1 MNVGIVCYPTVGGSG
16 IVATELA
23 KALAQRGHEVRLIS
37 TEMPFRVPDFQ
48 VGLVFH
54 AVHTPGYPLF
64 REPQHLLSLANKIV
78 QVSREHHLDVIH
90 AHYAIPHAA
99 AAYLARQ
106 ILANTAGARVPRV
119 ITTLHGTDVTL
130 IGSDSSYSETA
141 AFCIDQSDGVT
152 AVSESLRA
160 DTYRQLTVR
169 ADIRVI
175 PNFLDCEIHRRSADP
190 ALRARFA
197 GGAGRDGLA
206 GDGGVAG
213 GRGHAGEG
221 VAGAGGVADGQ
232 EVAAGG
238 IADGDDASRLVI
250 HVSNFRPVKRT
261 ETVIDVFDRIRRR
274 VPSRLL
280 LVGDGPDRDRAVRRA
295 RDLGLGDA
303 VVALGEQEQVVPLLS
318 VADLFL
324 LPSGQE
330 SFGLAA
336 LEAMACQVPV
346 VASRVGGLPEVIEHG
361 VTGFLHEPHDLEGM
375 ASSGVTLLTDEPRH
389 RAVAAAGLA
398 TVQQRFCVNAI
409 VPRYEAFYAEVLAR
423 EPVLAG

>member
-37 TEMPFRVPDFQ
+37 TEIPFRVPDFQ

-78 QVSREHHLDVIH
+78 QVSREHRLDVIH

-152 AVSESLRA
+152 AVSDSLRA
-160 DTYRQLTVR
+160 DTYRQLSVR

-175 PNFLDCEIHRRSADP
+175 PNFLDCDIHRRSEDV

-197 GGAGRDGLA
+197 GAAGAAPSIGVAA
-206 GDGGVAG
+206 GDAG
-213 GRGHAGEG
+213 A
-221 VAGAGGVADGQ
+221 AGAG
-232 EVAAGG
+232 ET
-238 IADGDDASRLVI
+238 RLVI

-261 ETVIDVFDRIRRR
+261 EAVIDVFDRIRRR

-280 LVGDGPDRDRAVRRA
+280 LVGDGPDLDRAVRRA
-295 RDLGLGDA
+295 RDLGLADA
-303 VVALGEQEQVVPLLS
+303 VVPLGEQEQVVPLLS

-324 LPSGQE
+324 LPSAQE

-361 VTGFLHEPHDLEGM
+361 VTGFLHDPDDLEGM
-375 ASSGVTLLTDEPRH
+375 ASSAAALLTDPPRH

-398 TVQQRFCVNAI
+398 AVQQRFCVNAI

-423 EPVLAG
+423 QPVLAGQGPSWVG